1 MALVSTFAFVLA
13 MLALGRA
20 LAWRAVVGPDAAH
33 TLNQVVLYA
42 CLPAAILRHAPKLSF
57 EPALLGIVAIPWL
70 LVLIGVLLVLGL
82 AKWRGLGRAE
92 TAVLLL
98 LCTLGNTS
106 FLGFAVI
113 PVLAGEAALPHAV
126 LYDQLGSFL
135 QLSSFGVI
143 TLAVYGGDARPSSA
157 ALVQRVVTFP
167 PFLTLVA
174 ALTLVPAELPA
185 VVDGLLARLEG
196 ALLPVAALAI
206 GVQLR
211 LRIPRERVGL
221 LALGLV
227 TKLVVMPALAL
238 ALCLAFGLTG
248 DMRAAAVFEAG
259 MPGMITA
266 AALLGSAKLAGDL
279 AAALVGYGIVV
290 AMLTLP
296 LWKWLLALVG

>member
-13 MLALGRA
+13 MLALGRV
-20 LAWRAVVGPDAAH
+20 LAWRGIVGPDAAN
-33 TLNQVVLYA
+33 TLNQVVLWA

-57 EPALLGIVAIPWL
+57 APALLGIVAIPWL
-70 LVLIGVLLVLGL
+70 VVALVGGLVLAL

-106 FLGFAVI
+106 FLGFSII
-113 PVLAGEAALPHAV
+113 PTLAGEAALPHAV
-126 LYDQLGSFL
+126 LYDQFGSFL
-135 QLSSFGVI
+135 QLSSFGVVTI
-143 TLAVYGGDARPSSA
+143 AIYGGDQRPSA
-157 ALVQRVVTFP
+157 AAILKRVLAFP

-174 ALTLVPAELPA
+174 ALTVVPAELPS
-185 VVDGLLARLEG
+185 VVDALLARLEG

-206 GVQLR
+206 GVQLQ
-211 LRIPRERVGL
+211 LAIPRERLGL
-221 LALGLV
+221 FAFGLV
-227 TKLVVMPALAL
+227 TKLLLAPALAL
-238 ALCLAFGLTG
+238 ALCFALGLSG

-279 AAALVGYGIVV
+279 AASLVGYGIVA

-296 LWKWLLALVG
+296 LWKWVLGLFG